1 MGGGVSGGGM
11 AVGQE
16 ERSRN
21 RVWGGINV
29 VFLNSG
35 VNTVA
40 CKIGTYIMAEHRLE
54 HCWSSVVYNTV
65 HIFDMPEPFTG
76 FCL

>member
-29 VFLNSG
+29 VFPNSG
-35 VNTVA
+35 MNTVA
-40 CKIGTYIMAEHRLE
+40 CKIGTYYGRTQIGALLVLR
-54 HCWSSVVYNTV
+54 SV
-65 HIFDMPEPFTG
+65 
-76 FCL
+76 